1 LLEAWVAAGASRFCI
16 LRLQYRNAVCCE
28 YGKLVRVDLEQ
39 VVVKDLADHVAGKRL
54 LHLRSR
60 GELTRIFTI
69 MSESIGMIRVISISV
84 FGGVGNAVAIL
95 QIMMRIWTE
104 GIG

>member
-1 LLEAWVAAGASRFCI
+1 VWVAAGASRFCI

-39 VVVKDLADHVAGKRL
+39 VVL